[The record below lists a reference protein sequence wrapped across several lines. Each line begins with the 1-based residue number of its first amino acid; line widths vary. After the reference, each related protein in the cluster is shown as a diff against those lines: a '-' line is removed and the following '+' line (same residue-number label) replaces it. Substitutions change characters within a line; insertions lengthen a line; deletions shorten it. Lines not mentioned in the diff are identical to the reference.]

1 MVGYLE
7 AHIEQGPYLEAR
19 DEPLGYVTTIAGARR
34 FRLSVVGEAR
44 HAGGTPYA
52 RRRDALVGAAEVIT
66 EIERMARA
74 SGDADEH
81 DGCIAT
87 VGRIEV
93 QPGAVNVIP
102 GRADLSLDLRAATD
116 EARDAMWV
124 RMERRLQELC
134 AARGLRF
141 EAQERHCAPA
151 APCAPW
157 LTDAVVAGIGST
169 GQPSPLGL
177 WSRAGHD
184 AMAMA
189 RITDIGMLFLRC
201 HDGISHHPDEA
212 VLPEDVEAGLD
223 AFEAAVRAT
232 ATSYA
237 ARALRSSPA

>member
-1 MVGYLE
+1 
-7 AHIEQGPYLEAR
+7 
-19 DEPLGYVTTIAGARR
+19 
-34 FRLSVVGEAR
+34 
-44 HAGGTPYA
+44 
-52 RRRDALVGAAEVIT
+52 
-66 EIERMARA
+66 MARA

-116 EARDAMWV
+116 EARDAMWA
-124 RMERRLQELC
+124 RMERRLEEMC
-134 AARGLRF
+134 EARGLRF
-141 EAQERHCAPA
+141 EAQERHRAPA

-169 GQPSPLGL
+169 GQQDPLGL

-212 VLPEDVEAGLD
+212 VLLEDVEVGLD

-232 ATSYA
+232 AATYA
-237 ARALRSSPA
+237 ARDLRSSPA